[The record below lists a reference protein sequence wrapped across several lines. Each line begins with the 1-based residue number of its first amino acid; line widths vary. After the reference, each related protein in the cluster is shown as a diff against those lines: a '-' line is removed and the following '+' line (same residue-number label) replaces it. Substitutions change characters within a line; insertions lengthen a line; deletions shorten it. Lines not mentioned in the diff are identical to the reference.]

1 MAIELTDEMAEEIN
15 NALANNLP
23 CLLATAGEDGEP
35 DVAFRGS
42 MMVYDKEHLAYWERS
57 RIESLENLRYN
68 PKVCVFFRNPQVRQ
82 HSWRFYGVATLHE
95 GEDEMRQKIMERV
108 VQRELDQDPERKG
121 FGVLIRVN
129 RVRQGSNVIM
139 ERDE

>member
-15 NALANNLP
+15 NALANRMA

-42 MMVYDKEHLAYWERS
+42 MMVYDNEHLAYWERS
-57 RIESLENLRYN
+57 RIESLENLRFN
-68 PKVCVFFRNPQVRQ
+68 PKICVFFRNPENRT
-82 HSWRFYGVATLHE
+82 HNWRFYGVATLYEE
-95 GEDEMRQKIMERV
+95 GEMRQKIMDRV

-121 FGVLIRVN
+121 FGVLIRVD
-129 RVRQGSNVIM
+129 RVRQGSNLIM
-139 ERDE
+139 ERD

>member
-15 NALANNLP
+15 NALANGMP

-42 MMVYDKEHLAYWERS
+42 MMVYDKDHLAYWERS
-57 RIESLENLRYN
+57 RIESLENLRFN
-68 PKVCVFFRNPQVRQ
+68 PKICVFFRNPKERD
-82 HSWRFYGVATLHE
+82 HSWRFYGVATLYEE
-95 GEDEMRQKIMERV
+95 GEMRQKIMDRV

-121 FGVLIRVN
+121 FGVLIRVD
-129 RVRQGSNVIM
+129 RVRQRSELIM
-139 ERDE
+139 TRA